1 MDCQAC
7 GMESVGWMYA
17 MSQAFRLKQ
26 SIEDAVIAGEFLPGD
41 RLDEASLA
49 ERFGVSRT
57 PIREAL
63 LQLGAEGFIDVR
75 PRRGAIVS
83 VPSPTRLF
91 EMFETMAEIESACG
105 RLAARRLTPEN
116 DAAMEAAHR
125 ACEVAAKQGDSEQY
139 YADNRNF
146 HEAIY
151 RASRNSF
158 LADQAFA
165 LHKRLS
171 AYRRIQLR
179 ARNRLLQSL
188 QEHAGILEAIRAGD
202 EQLAA
207 TRLHDHVLV
216 QGERFSDMVLGMESR
231 PASVASSDRG
241 RATK

>member
-1 MDCQAC
+1 
-7 GMESVGWMYA
+7 

-26 SIEDAVIAGEFLPGD
+26 AIEDAVIAGEFLPGD

-83 VPSPTRLF
+83 DASPTRLF
-91 EMFETMAEIESACG
+91 EMFEAMAEIESACG

-116 DAAMEAAHR
+116 EAAIEAAHH
-125 ACEVAAKQGDSEQY
+125 ACEAAVRDGDSEQY

-151 RASRNSF
+151 RASRNGF
-158 LADQAFA
+158 LADQAMA

-179 ARNRLLQSL
+179 ARNRLVQSL

-216 QGERFSDMVLGMESR
+216 QGERFSDMVLGMAAERR
-231 PASVASSDRG
+231 PASAGGRG
-241 RATK
+241 GTVK

>member
-1 MDCQAC
+1 MFATWATCCA
-7 GMESVGWMYA
+7 S
-17 MSQAFRLKQ
+17 
-26 SIEDAVIAGEFLPGD
+26 AGARERRRNGSC
-41 RLDEASLA
+41 ASCL
-49 ERFGVSRT
+49 
-57 PIREAL
+57 
-63 LQLGAEGFIDVR
+63 
-75 PRRGAIVS
+75 RG
-83 VPSPTRLF
+83 
-91 EMFETMAEIESACG
+91 G
-105 RLAARRLTPEN
+105 RG
-116 DAAMEAAHR
+116 
-125 ACEVAAKQGDSEQY
+125 GDSEQY

-216 QGERFSDMVLGMESR
+216 QGERFSDMVLGLAGNRRSASR
-231 PASVASSDRG
+231 TA
-241 RATK
+241 K

>member
-1 MDCQAC
+1 MFCQAC
-7 GMESVGWMYA
+7 GMESWDRMYT

-49 ERFGVSRT
+49 DRFGVSRT

-105 RLAARRLTPEN
+105 RLAARRLTPDN

-125 ACEVAAKQGDSEQY
+125 ACEIAAREGDSEQY
-139 YADNRNF
+139 YLDNRNF

-188 QEHAGILEAIRAGD
+188 QEHAGVLEAIRAGD

-216 QGERFSDMVLGMESR
+216 QGERFSDMVLGLS
-231 PASVASSDRG
+231 ASG
-241 RATK
+241 RATTAGTRSGTK

>member
-1 MDCQAC
+1 
-7 GMESVGWMYA
+7 
-17 MSQAFRLKQ
+17 MSQAFKLKQ
-26 SIEDAVIAGEFLPGD
+26 AIEDAVIAGEFSPGD
-41 RLDEASLA
+41 RLDENSLA

-83 VPSPTRLF
+83 VVSPPRLI
-91 EMFETMAEIESACG
+91 EMFETMAELESACG
-105 RLAARRLTPEN
+105 RLAARRLTPEH
-116 DAAMEAAHR
+116 DAAMAAALVACEAA
-125 ACEVAAKQGDSEQY
+125 AQDGDSELY
-139 YADNRNF
+139 YAVNRSF

-151 RASRNSF
+151 RGSRNEF
-158 LADQAFA
+158 LAEQALA

-188 QEHAGILEAIRAGD
+188 QEHAEILQAIRAGD

-207 TRLHDHVLV
+207 SRLLGHVLI
-216 QGERFSDMVLGMESR
+216 QGEKFSDLMLGLAANE
-231 PASVASSDRG
+231 
-241 RATK
+241 RATSSNSKARRAKDAAG

>member
-1 MDCQAC
+1 
-7 GMESVGWMYA
+7 
-17 MSQAFRLKQ
+17 MSQASSLKQ
-26 SIEDAVIAGEFLPGD
+26 AIEDAVIAGEFVPGD

-83 VPSPTRLF
+83 VPTPTRLF

-105 RLAARRLTPEN
+105 RLAARRLTPDHE
-116 DAAMEAAHR
+116 AAIEAAHR
-125 ACEVAAKQGDSEQY
+125 GCEIPAKEADSERY
-139 YADNRNF
+139 YAVNRQF

-151 RASRNSF
+151 RASRNEF
-158 LADQAFA
+158 LADQALA

-207 TRLHDHVLV
+207 TRLHDHVMV
-216 QGERFSDMVLGMESR
+216 QGERFSDMVLGLAGNSR
-231 PASVASSDRG
+231 PAAAGSRSG
-241 RATK
+241 TK

>member
-1 MDCQAC
+1 
-7 GMESVGWMYA
+7 

-26 SIEDAVIAGEFLPGD
+26 AIEDAVIAGEFLPGD
-41 RLDEASLA
+41 RLDEVSLA

-63 LQLGAEGFIDVR
+63 LQLGSEGFIDIR

-83 VPSPTRLF
+83 VPSPTKLF

-116 DAAMEAAHR
+116 DAAMEAALR
-125 ACEVAAKQGDSEQY
+125 ACEVAARAGDSEQY
-139 YADNRNF
+139 YADNRLF

-151 RASRNSF
+151 RASCNGF
-158 LADQAFA
+158 LADQALV

-188 QEHAGILEAIRAGD
+188 QEHAGVLEAIRAGD

-207 TRLHDHVLV
+207 TRLHDHVLA
-216 QGERFSDMVLGMESR
+216 QGERFSDMVLGLAERHRSAAAGGR
-231 PASVASSDRG
+231 SSPARSALSG
-241 RATK
+241 KLKG

>member
-1 MDCQAC
+1 
-7 GMESVGWMYA
+7 
-17 MSQAFRLKQ
+17 MSQAFKLKQ
-26 SIEDAVIAGEFLPGD
+26 AIEDAVIAGEFLPGD
-41 RLDEASLA
+41 RLDEISLA

-83 VPSPTRLF
+83 VLSPTQLV

-105 RLAARRLTPEN
+105 RLAARRLTPES
-116 DAAMEAAHR
+116 DKTMEAAHR
-125 ACEVAAKQGDSEQY
+125 DCEAAVREGDSEQY
-139 YADNRNF
+139 YASNRNF

-151 RASRNSF
+151 RASRNEF
-158 LADQAFA
+158 LADQALS

-179 ARNRLLQSL
+179 ARNRLVQSL

-216 QGERFSDMVLGMESR
+216 QGERFSDMMLGIA
-231 PASVASSDRG
+231 ASERRASTGG
-241 RATK
+241 RRRAE

>member
-1 MDCQAC
+1 
-7 GMESVGWMYA
+7 MELKDQVYT

-105 RLAARRLTPEN
+105 RLAARRLTPDN
-116 DAAMEAAHR
+116 DAAMETAHR
-125 ACEVAAKQGDSEQY
+125 ACEIAAREGDSEQY

-216 QGERFSDMVLGMESR
+216 QGERFSDMVLGLAGDRRSD
-231 PASVASSDRG
+231 ASSRSG
-241 RATK
+241 TTR